1 MREPKPPPE
10 EPDVEVVLVVLLV
23 DGAVWVDEVVVLDV
37 VLLEV
42 VVEEVVLDVVLL
54 EVELELVVLDVLLDE
69 EDVVLL
75 TAAVYVNAVI
85 PTALVPSPPQVAFT
99 EYVPEIQLTVPPATM
114 TPVNA
119 PEVGSTRSS

>member
-23 DGAVWVDEVVVLDV
+23 DGAVWVDEVVLDV

-75 TAAVYVNAVI
+75 TAAVYVNVVI

-119 PEVGSTRSS
+119 PEVGSTGSS